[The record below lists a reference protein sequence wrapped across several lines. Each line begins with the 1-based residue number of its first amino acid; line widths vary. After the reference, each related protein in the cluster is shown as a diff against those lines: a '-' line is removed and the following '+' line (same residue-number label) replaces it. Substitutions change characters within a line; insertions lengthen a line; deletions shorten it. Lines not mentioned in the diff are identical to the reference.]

1 MVAASASIAVIN
13 LVFQSPIPMKQIIR
27 VLSALGLGLALS
39 LLARAEDTKAKV
51 HKPMPAVGGE
61 ALVSVTVS
69 IEAINLEARELT
81 LKGPLGNVDTVVVS
95 PEVKRLAEFKV
106 GDLIQI
112 DYYAAIAAELRAP
125 TEEEKATPL
134 AVVEDKGRKVDGA
147 PGAGGYRILKAV
159 VTVEGLDRPTSSAT
173 LKGPRGNYAT
183 VKVKDPAVLSSLHIG
198 DSVVVVYTEAL
209 AVRIVKAPAAPAAP
223 GNAKVN

>member
-1 MVAASASIAVIN
+1 MGHRAGVTRNTFVTQP
-13 LVFQSPIPMKQIIR
+13 LIPMKSHLR

-39 LLARAEDTKAKV
+39 LTALAEDAKAKA
-51 HKPMPAVGGE
+51 HKPIPAVGGE

-125 TEEEKATPL
+125 TEAEKATPL
-134 AVVEDKGRKVDGA
+134 AVVEDKGRKVEGA

-159 VTVEGLDRPTSSAT
+159 CTVEGLDRTTSSAT
-173 LKGPRGNYAT
+173 LKGPRGNVAA
-183 VKVKDPAVLSSLHIG
+183 VKVKDPAVLTSLHIG

-209 AVRIVKAPAAPAAP
+209 AVRIVPAPAPAAPAATKA
-223 GNAKVN
+223 N